1 MEDRIGTMM
10 IVQSLQEI
18 LDQLRAMR
26 TELQQLNQSSRNTTE
41 DRQQRREPARAVTP
55 FPGAR
60 RTKSSS

>member
-1 MEDRIGTMM
+1 MM

-26 TELQQLNQSSRNTTE
+26 AELQQLNQSSRHTTE
-41 DRQQRREPARAVTP
+41 DRQRREPARAVTT
-55 FPGAR
+55 FPGAH

>member
-18 LDQLRAMR
+18 RDQLRAMHA
-26 TELQQLNQSSRNTTE
+26 ELQQLNQSSRPATE
-41 DRQQRREPARAVTP
+41 DRQRREPSAVTA

-60 RTKSSS
+60 RTKPSS